1 MSNLDIRSEKR
12 GEWHVVTV
20 PAGIRVTVYSL
31 PNKKAAQAA
40 RDAIAVGVSDF
51 PWNVDKDGLR
61 AALSAFQEARGASLS
76 DAVSRA
82 LAAVPAAD
90 PQGWNRSNIES
101 LDASRAA
108 RAAFIAREDADGY
121 TEAVKPDDIEVGDEI
136 SFRYVVLGSRGVFGL
151 AGFRGLPRLERGQSR
166 TVTVRGVVIREG
178 RVMTRHGNNYDEFMD
193 GLRFP
198 MRNPV
203 WLGDDGATG
212 PLETPVTVDWLTR
225 VRRRPRKG

>member
-40 RDAIAVGVSDF
+40 RDAIAAGVPDF
-51 PWNVDKDGLR
+51 PWGVEQEGLK
-61 AALSAFQEARGASLS
+61 AAVGAFVETRGMPLGE
-76 DAVSRA
+76 AVSRA

-108 RAAFIAREDADGY
+108 RREFIAREDADGY
-121 TEAVKPDDIEVGDEI
+121 TESVKLTDIEPGDEI
-136 SFRYVVLGSRGVFGL
+136 SFKYLVLRGRRSAFPGLPWPERNGSATVLVRGTVTGEGRIMDRSGNNMYESVSGMRFPL
-151 AGFRGLPRLERGQSR
+151 AGATWR
-166 TVTVRGVVIREG
+166 
-178 RVMTRHGNNYDEFMD
+178 D
-193 GLRFP
+193 
-198 MRNPV
+198 
-203 WLGDDGATG
+203 DDGNSGSLTY
-212 PLETPVTVDWLTR
+212 PVTIDWLET
-225 VRRRPRKG
+225 VRRRPRKD